1 MDKKGMTRSEFESL
15 REELSK
21 LIAVERPLIAQK
33 LKEARSNGDLSENAE
48 YDEARRE
55 QRDLETRIQELQ
67 YTIEHALYDRQ

>member
-21 LIAVERPLIAQK
+21 RIAVERPLIAQK